1 MSNAVVYRTLYNSTN
16 TRLKHHRTK
25 AYRHHPNKASARYDL
40 TEYLTSIWLNF
51 YSCVDGNANIF
62 IIRIIGGRDSHLKDY
77 PWMAAIHLNKTN
89 WDQAWGCGGSL
100 INNRYVL
107 TAAHCIWNINKNK
120 FEHQ

>member
-1 MSNAVVYRTLYNSTN
+1 MSNAVVYPTTYHSTT

-40 TEYLTSIWLNF
+40 TEYFTSIWLKWMH
-51 YSCVDGNANIF
+51 VDLNADIF
-62 IIRIIGGRDSHLKDY
+62 TIRIIGGRDTHLKDY
-77 PWMAAIHLNKTN
+77 PWMAAIHLNETN

-107 TAAHCIWNINKNK
+107 TAAHCIWNIDENKYK
-120 FEHQ
+120 QQ